1 MYIDSDFGMQAASD
15 LVVAK
20 ELQDHVEPLLMV
32 NILLFLQMHPLSLSL
47 LSSLLSL
54 SSPLTAIQ
62 GGLGFLGTPSFLSED
77 VPRVQE
83 GMPTR
88 WDCSSSCRHWDG
100 GTVPV
105 TKFAVNDDCM
115 HALVHKLKCKNF
127 IFSVEISSQTGYST
141 LM

>member
-32 NILLFLQMHPLSLSL
+32 NILLSFLQMHPLSLSL
-47 LSSLLSL
+47 LLFFLLL

-88 WDCSSSCRHWDG
+88 WDCSSSRRHWDG

-105 TKFAVNDDCM
+105 KKFAVNDDWMHACM
-115 HALVHKLKCKNF
+115 HLF
-127 IFSVEISSQTGYST
+127 TS
-141 LM
+141 

>member
-32 NILLFLQMHPLSLSL
+32 NILLSFLQMHPLSLSL
-47 LSSLLSL
+47 SLSPSLSLSLLL

-105 TKFAVNDDCM
+105 KKFAVNDDWMHACM
-115 HALVHKLKCKNF
+115 HLF
-127 IFSVEISSQTGYST
+127 TS
-141 LM
+141 